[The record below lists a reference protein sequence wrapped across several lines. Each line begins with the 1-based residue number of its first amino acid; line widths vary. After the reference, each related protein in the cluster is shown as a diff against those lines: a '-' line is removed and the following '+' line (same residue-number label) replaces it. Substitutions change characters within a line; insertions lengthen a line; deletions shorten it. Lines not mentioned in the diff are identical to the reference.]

1 MSFTLD
7 RPVPY
12 IRIVDVSPYRS
23 SLRKRPTA
31 NGAAR
36 RHMRRIAAAVL
47 AVVAAVAIASA
58 VGAASVS
65 SDPAADFGLAPGHAM
80 RAALDVSLAD
90 ENPR

>member
-1 MSFTLD
+1 MLFTVD

-36 RHMRRIAAAVL
+36 RHARRIVAAVL
-47 AVVAAVAIASA
+47 
-58 VGAASVS
+58 
-65 SDPAADFGLAPGHAM
+65 
-80 RAALDVSLAD
+80 R
-90 ENPR
+90 